1 MPDIFESSAED
12 DFVQL
17 DKTQLLIQQLKET
30 RHYKIMEGLN
40 QIDSTPIGVNISSQ
54 SILLFIYINS

>member
-1 MPDIFESSAED
+1 MSDIFESSAED
-12 DFVQL
+12 DFIQL

-40 QIDSTPIGVNISSQ
+40 QMDSRPIGVSISS
-54 SILLFIYINS
+54 